1 VQRANDVGSFSLSQE
16 GLSAAMSESDADL
29 SPPLRTVVLAMSVRE
44 EILGRFRAEFPEIRF
59 IVPGEGAATEGA
71 SVTAR
76 AMPTEEEVK
85 DADALIGWELPQHLL
100 EAATRLRWMHAAG
113 AGVERYELA
122 QIAARGVMLTNSS
135 GVSAPNMAEHV
146 LGMMIALTRWFP
158 RLLRAQTR
166 REWRDQATHREVGE
180 LQGQTV
186 LIVGIG
192 EIGCAVARRAAAF
205 GMRVT
210 GLRRRAGV
218 PPPDGFDQVFGSE
231 DLPAALADAD
241 HVVLTLPNT
250 PRSRGLFD
258 AAAFAAMKPGAAI
271 YNVGRGQVIDTTA
284 LIAALESGYLG
295 GAGLDVTDPEPLPAD
310 SPLWD
315 MENVLITAHTSGATP
330 RYWERQADLIAEN
343 IRRIQRGDAPRNL
356 VDLEAG
362 Y

>member
-1 VQRANDVGSFSLSQE
+1 
-16 GLSAAMSESDADL
+16 MSES
-29 SPPLRTVVLAMSVRE
+29 SPQRRPPLRTVVIAMSVPE
-44 EILGRFRAEFPEIRF
+44 EILARFRAEFPEIRF
-59 IVPGEGAATEGA
+59 IVPERGHCADDDRKQ
-71 SVTAR
+71 SVRRQPKTMSE
-76 AMPTEEEVK
+76 MPTRSS
-85 DADALIGWELPQHLL
+85 AGSLPSHLL
-100 EAATRLRWMHAAG
+100 QAATRLRWMHASG
-113 AGVERYELA
+113 AGVERYDLA

-146 LGMMIALTRWFP
+146 LGMMIALTRRFP
-158 RLLRAQTR
+158 RLLRAQTQ
-166 REWRDQATHREVGE
+166 REWRDEATHREVGE

-186 LIVGIG
+186 LVVGIG
-192 EIGCAVARRAAAF
+192 EIGRAVAQRAAAF
-205 GMRVT
+205 GMRVN
-210 GLRRRAGV
+210 GLRRRAGAS
-218 PPPDGFDQVFGSE
+218 PPAGFDQVFAIG
-231 DLPAALADAD
+231 DLHAALADAD
-241 HVVLTLPNT
+241 HVVVTLPNT

-271 YNVGRGQVIDTTA
+271 YNVGRGPVIDTAA
-284 LIAALESGYLG
+284 LIAALESGHLG

>member
-1 VQRANDVGSFSLSQE
+1 MSETSSD
-16 GLSAAMSESDADL
+16 LSA
-29 SPPLRTVVLAMSVRE
+29 PLRTVVIAMSVPE
-44 EILGRFRAEFPEIRF
+44 AVLSRFRTEFPEIRF
-59 IVPGEGAATEGA
+59 IVPSGDADADDD
-71 SVTAR
+71 SVTVR
-76 AMPTEEEVK
+76 ATPTEAEVRE
-85 DADALIGWELPQHLL
+85 ADALIGWEVAADQIA
-100 EAATRLRWMHAAG
+100 AATRLRWMHAAG

-122 QIAARGVMLTNSS
+122 QIAAHGVMLTNSS

-146 LGMMIALTRWFP
+146 LGMMIALTRRFP

-166 REWRDQATHREVGE
+166 REWRDEATHREVGE
-180 LQGQTV
+180 LQGQTL

-192 EIGCAVARRAAAF
+192 EIGRAVAQRAAAF
-205 GMRVT
+205 GMRVN
-210 GLRRRAGV
+210 GLRRRADAS
-218 PPPDGFDQVFGSE
+218 PPAGFDQVFAIG
-231 DLPAALADAD
+231 DLPVALANAD
-241 HVVLTLPNT
+241 HVVVTLPNT

-271 YNVGRGQVIDTTA
+271 YNVGRGPVIDT
-284 LIAALESGYLG
+284 AALTEALQSGHLG

-330 RYWERQADLIAEN
+330 RYWERQADLITEN

>member
-1 VQRANDVGSFSLSQE
+1 MSDSSLQL
-16 GLSAAMSESDADL
+16 LS
-29 SPPLRTVVLAMSVRE
+29 PLRTLVIVMSVPE
-44 EILGRFRAEFPEIRF
+44 AILSRFRAEFPEIRF
-59 IVPGEGAATEGA
+59 IVPGEGAAYE
-71 SVTAR
+71 SVAAR
-76 AMPTEEEVK
+76 ALPTEEDLR
-85 DADALIGWELPQHLL
+85 DADGIIGWELPFDLL
-100 EAATRLRWMHAAG
+100 AAATGLRWMHASG

-146 LGMMIALTRWFP
+146 LGMMIALTRCFP

-205 GMRVT
+205 GMRVI

-218 PPPDGFDQVFGSE
+218 LPPDGFDHVFGSE

-284 LIAALESGYLG
+284 LIAALESGHLG
-295 GAGLDVTDPEPLPAD
+295 SAGLDVTDPEPLPAD

-315 MENVLITAHTSGATP
+315 MENVLITSHTSGATP

>member
-1 VQRANDVGSFSLSQE
+1 
-16 GLSAAMSESDADL
+16 MSESGPDL
-29 SPPLRTVVLAMSVRE
+29 VTPLRTVVMAMSVPE
-44 EILGRFRAEFPEIRF
+44 GILSRFRAEFPEIRF
-59 IVPGEGAATEGA
+59 IVPGETTVDDDD
-71 SVTAR
+71 SVTVR
-76 AMPTEEEVK
+76 ATPTEDDLR
-85 DADALIGWELPQHLL
+85 DADGVIGWELPAHLL
-100 EAATRLRWMHAAG
+100 AAATRLRWMHAAG

-146 LGMMIALTRWFP
+146 LGMMIALTRRFP

-166 REWRDQATHREVGE
+166 REWRDEATHREVGE

-186 LIVGIG
+186 LIAGIG
-192 EIGCAVARRAAAF
+192 EIGCAVAQRAAAF
-205 GMRVT
+205 GMRVN
-210 GLRRRAGV
+210 GLRRRTDAS
-218 PPPDGFDQVFGSE
+218 PPAGFDRVFAIV

-241 HVVLTLPNT
+241 HVVVTLPNT
-250 PRSRGLFD
+250 PHSRGLFD

-271 YNVGRGQVIDTTA
+271 YNVGRGTVIDTTA
-284 LIAALESGYLG
+284 LIAALESGHLG
-295 GAGLDVTDPEPLPAD
+295 GAGLDVTDPEPLPEN

-343 IRRIQRGDAPRNL
+343 IRRIQRGNAPRNL

>member
-1 VQRANDVGSFSLSQE
+1 
-16 GLSAAMSESDADL
+16 
-29 SPPLRTVVLAMSVRE
+29 
-44 EILGRFRAEFPEIRF
+44 
-59 IVPGEGAATEGA
+59 
-71 SVTAR
+71 
-76 AMPTEEEVK
+76 
-85 DADALIGWELPQHLL
+85 
-100 EAATRLRWMHAAG
+100 
-113 AGVERYELA
+113 
-122 QIAARGVMLTNSS
+122 
-135 GVSAPNMAEHV
+135 MAEHV
-146 LGMMIALTRWFP
+146 LGMMIALTRCFP

-192 EIGCAVARRAAAF
+192 EIGRAVARRAAAF
-205 GMRVT
+205 GMRVN
-210 GLRRRAGV
+210 GLRRRAGA
-218 PPPDGFDQVFGSE
+218 PPPEGFDHVFGSE
-231 DLPAALADAD
+231 DLPTALAEAD

-271 YNVGRGQVIDTTA
+271 YNVGRGQVIDTAA
-284 LIAALESGYLG
+284 LIAALESGHLG
-295 GAGLDVTDPEPLPAD
+295 GAGLDVTDPEPLPAN

-315 MENVLITAHTSGATP
+315 MENVLITGHTSGATP